1 MRSALPS
8 RSRTVP
14 TEASTFGSLLRE
26 WRRRR
31 RRSQL
36 ALSLEAEVSARHLS
50 FLETGR
56 TGPSREMVL
65 HLSSAL
71 DVPLRERNRLLQAA
85 GYAPAYR
92 ETGLSDPAM
101 AHMVGAL
108 RLILKQH
115 EPFAARAMDR
125 HWNLVMVNEAYV
137 RALALVF
144 GAPCPLAAYD
154 VLPEPRINVLRVLF
168 DPDGLRPHVVN
179 WDEVARDVLARV
191 AREAALDGDGET
203 RALLSD
209 LVRASGMPATEA
221 LVPPDPPTLV
231 IPLEIRMGGQLMR
244 FFTTIATLGAPQDIT
259 LAELRI
265 EAFHPADAATE
276 ARVRALATPAAPS
289 VV

>member
-8 RSRTVP
+8 RGRTAP
-14 TEASTFGSLLRE
+14 TDASTFGTLLRE

-108 RLILKQH
+108 RLILKHH

-125 HWNLVMVNEAYV
+125 HWNLVMVNEAYL
-137 RALALVF
+137 RALALLF

-191 AREAALDGDGET
+191 GREAALDGDGET
-203 RALLSD
+203 RALLAD
-209 LVRASGMPATEA
+209 LVRASGMPAANE
-221 LVPPDPPTLV
+221 LVPDPQALV
-231 IPLEIRMGGQLMR
+231 IPLELRMGGQRVR
-244 FFTTIATLGAPQDIT
+244 FITTIATLGAPQDIT

-265 EAFHPADAATE
+265 EAFHPADADSEAT
-276 ARVRALATPAAPS
+276 VRALATPAAPS
-289 VV
+289 VA